1 MLVHL
6 YARDFTGI
14 FTVMTSGALEKKKKE
29 LTTVPLKQTIVL
41 KDKILQLKVFKKTF
55 PHSNHSD
62 RSLRLERMK
71 HPVATSPGLSA
82 LYHPPVLEVSQS
94 AKATTSSSAYNKRY
108 FSLVFA

>member
-6 YARDFTGI
+6 YAGEYTGI

-29 LTTVPLKQTIVL
+29 LTSVPLKQTIVL
-41 KDKILQLKVFKKTF
+41 KDKILQLKVFKTF

-94 AKATTSSSAYNKRY
+94 AKATTSSSA
-108 FSLVFA
+108 